1 MNEAIH
7 AARQVNQDRA
17 ADRQWARSASQPTR
31 DEIFTRYIGQINRD
45 GQVVHYINLRN
56 GKTKEAH
63 PSILI
68 DYIIRNDYI

>member
-31 DEIFTRYIGQINRD
+31 DEIFTRLIGQLNRD
-45 GQVVHYINLRN
+45 GQTVHYISLRN
-56 GKTKEAH
+56 GKTKQGS
-63 PSILI
+63 PSALI
-68 DYIIRNDYI
+68 DYLIRNRYV